1 MVVCFC
7 LIVVDR
13 EQKENYDEDDETNL
27 LSPLRCRWLSYRWGG
42 PHGRQL
48 PACQLHALV
57 THFSFRV
64 DATFSQVFDL
74 RFQQKRK
81 PPEKTKN
88 YIIPT

>member
-48 PACQLHALV
+48 PACQLHVLV

-64 DATFSQVFDL
+64 DARFDS
-74 RFQQKRK
+74 
-81 PPEKTKN
+81 
-88 YIIPT
+88 